1 MVLAGRLGGAS
12 WRGSGHEADVLV
24 AKGVLGAA
32 LDRLGVEW
40 RVESLTA
47 PHLTPGRAA
56 RVLVGDRVVGEL
68 GELHPA
74 WPRASSS
81 RGRSP
86 SPRWISTRIVAA
98 VPERVVQRPVSA
110 FPPVL
115 QDVAVVVARDVPA
128 AALVSTAREA
138 GAPLLRE
145 VDVFDVFRDARFG
158 DDAVSIGLRLAFG
171 ADDRTLTE
179 AEASEV
185 RGAIVA
191 ALAERHGARLRG

>member
-1 MVLAGRLGGAS
+1 M
-12 WRGSGHEADVLV
+12 
-24 AKGVLGAA
+24 
-32 LDRLGVEW
+32 
-40 RVESLTA
+40 
-47 PHLTPGRAA
+47 
-56 RVLVGDRVVGEL
+56 
-68 GELHPA
+68 
-74 WPRASSS
+74 
-81 RGRSP
+81 
-86 SPRWISTRIVAA
+86 
-98 VPERVVQRPVSA
+98 QRPVSA

-128 AALVSTAREA
+128 AALVATARET
-138 GAPLLRE
+138 GAPLLRR

>member
-1 MVLAGRLGGAS
+1 
-12 WRGSGHEADVLV
+12 
-24 AKGVLGAA
+24 
-32 LDRLGVEW
+32 
-40 RVESLTA
+40 
-47 PHLTPGRAA
+47 
-56 RVLVGDRVVGEL
+56 VLVGDRVVGEL

-74 WPRASSS
+74 VAARFDLEGPIAVAEVDLDA
-81 RGRSP
+81 
-86 SPRWISTRIVAA
+86 IVEA

-128 AALVSTAREA
+128 AELVATAREA
-138 GAPLLRE
+138 GAPLLRA

-179 AEASEV
+179 AEASEA

-191 ALAERHGARLRG
+191 ALADRHRAELRG